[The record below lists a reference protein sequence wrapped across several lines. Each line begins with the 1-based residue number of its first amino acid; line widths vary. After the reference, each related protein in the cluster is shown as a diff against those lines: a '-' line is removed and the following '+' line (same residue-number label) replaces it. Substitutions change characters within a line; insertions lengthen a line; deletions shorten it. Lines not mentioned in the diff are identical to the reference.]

1 MKIKTKR
8 LVMLLGVGLSLSWSG
23 VSLSQTEA
31 PQQLPIEE
39 LRLFAEVF
47 DRIKASYV
55 EPVTDQKLL
64 EDAIRGMV
72 SGLDPHSAYLDP
84 KAFEAMQVNTSG
96 QFGGLGIEVG
106 QQDGFIRVIAPID
119 DTPAHRAGVQAGDL
133 ITKID
138 QESVQGLSLNA
149 AVEKMRGKVGSQ
161 IQLTIVREGVEKPF
175 DLTLTRAVINVTSV
189 RQRLL
194 ETGYAMIRIS
204 QFQNN
209 TFEQLRKGWDEL
221 EKRGPL
227 KGVILDLRNNP
238 GGVLQAAV
246 EVSDAFLKEGLIVY
260 TEGRLPN
267 SELRFSASRE
277 TLNADLPMVV
287 LINAGSASASEIVA
301 GALQDHRRAVVMGTD
316 SFGKGSVQTI
326 LPVGSDRALK
336 VTTARYF
343 TPQGRS
349 IQAEGIKPDI
359 LVEDARLTSIEQ
371 PRSLRE
377 RDLSGHLDGQTRGQS
392 SEKEDSLAQKDYQ
405 LYEALNLLKALSILT
420 PNQG

>member
-359 LVEDARLTSIEQ
+359 LVEEARLTSIEQ